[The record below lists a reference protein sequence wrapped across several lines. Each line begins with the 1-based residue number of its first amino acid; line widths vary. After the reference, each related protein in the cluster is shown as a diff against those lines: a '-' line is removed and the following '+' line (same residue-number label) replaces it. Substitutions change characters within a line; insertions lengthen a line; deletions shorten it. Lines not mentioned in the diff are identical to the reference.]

1 MAIIDF
7 RDVIDGVIEN
17 LLHVKSWNSAR
28 RHEARCRTT
37 QIVRR
42 EVGERMLIGLKRPHR
57 IEMTPM
63 RDGVK
68 PYTVIIL
75 PRGAKDAPI
84 VPTRTPNNAG
94 RPVSNTDPSL
104 EALLREADTEFVRV
118 RIRNTRPK

>member
-1 MAIIDF
+1 VIFDSDPRRPLRIAF
-7 RDVIDGVIEN
+7 RTV
-17 LLHVKSWNSAR
+17 
-28 RHEARCRTT
+28 
-37 QIVRR
+37 
-42 EVGERMLIGLKRPHR
+42 LIGLKRPHR

-68 PYTVIIL
+68 PYTLIIL
-75 PRGAKDAPI
+75 TRGAKDAPI